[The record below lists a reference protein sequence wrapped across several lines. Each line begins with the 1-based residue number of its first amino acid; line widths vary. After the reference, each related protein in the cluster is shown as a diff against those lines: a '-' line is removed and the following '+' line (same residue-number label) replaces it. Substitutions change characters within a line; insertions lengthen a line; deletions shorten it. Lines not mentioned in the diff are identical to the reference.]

1 MMAER
6 TITIQKPHDFLEYW
20 NDVLQLVSEYDPE
33 ITIANWENED
43 PHYEGE
49 YLIDRRT
56 VPEVSNP
63 DDINPFDVR
72 WWDHTI
78 LPGLRIK
85 KVLFSSYDGHE
96 VGGLLQYPH
105 LSGTKKLPALVH
117 FTGYGGELM
126 LDPDFVSAGYVVLNF
141 SHRGMYLGS
150 KNFDRYSP
158 VPLLVRN
165 IEDKKSYLYKSI
177 IIDCLLA
184 IKILSQIEQI
194 DTERIGV
201 MGMSQGGAL
210 SVVTAALHKKVKAL
224 SADVPWLTN
233 YEYQL
238 NHEVEGPYNEIKE
251 FFRRFPEKKEAA
263 LETLGYFD
271 ALFFAEILDKPVFMS
286 LGLEDPVCPPPS
298 VRALFNTIQSIKA
311 LIEIPNMGHERST
324 IWRYLTQK
332 WFDFYV

>member
-1 MMAER
+1 MEENI
-6 TITIQKPHDFLEYW
+6 TITKAQNFLEYW
-20 NDVLQLVSEYDPE
+20 QDVLTIVDEYEPE
-33 ITIANWENED
+33 VTVENWENED

-56 VPEVSNP
+56 VPEVTNP
-63 DDINPFDVR
+63 EDINPFDFR

-85 KVLFSSYDGHE
+85 KVLFPSYDGHE
-96 VGGLLQYPH
+96 VGGLLQYPRF
-105 LSGTKKLPALVH
+105 SSTGKLPALVH

-126 LDPDFVSAGYVVLNF
+126 LDPDFVSGGYVVLNF

-165 IEDKKSYLYKSI
+165 IEDKTRYIYKSI

-184 IKILSQIEQI
+184 INILSHI
-194 DTERIGV
+194 DQVDSERIGV

-210 SVVTAALHKKVKAL
+210 SIVTAALHKKVKAL

-251 FFRRFPEKKEAA
+251 FFRRFPEKKQAA

-271 ALFFAEILDKPVFMS
+271 SLFFAEMLDKPVFMS

-298 VRALFNTIQSIKA
+298 VRTLFNTIQSIKA
-311 LIEIPNMGHERST
+311 LIEIPGMGHERST

-332 WFDFYV
+332 WFDFYI